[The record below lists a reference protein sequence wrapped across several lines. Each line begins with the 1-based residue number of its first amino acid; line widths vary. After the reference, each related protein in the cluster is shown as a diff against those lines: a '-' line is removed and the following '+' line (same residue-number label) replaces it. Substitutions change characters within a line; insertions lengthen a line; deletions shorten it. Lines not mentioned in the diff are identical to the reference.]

1 MYVEAKAG
9 EEKFQR
15 LNALEWTEVETKD
28 IAEVEALPSGEALIT
43 GKRPGATLVLL
54 YAEGKMGVWR
64 VSVTGKSDAG
74 IAPPDVDE
82 YVRARAADLLAAAK
96 KACPDLKQDPGSSD
110 EALVVTVKTDACR
123 SALKALFQTDAFNA
137 REISLTYDLPVL
149 QTQLKEMQSAI
160 DAAIGK
166 GKVTSVYSGAGLRLS
181 GKITTAEHRKVLWA
195 LFKNSVGRVALED
208 RLELTDKPP
217 PPKEDEKESP

>member
-1 MYVEAKAG
+1 MTGPGDHSERSRRAPRGLSRAVALALVACATAANAWPADVYVEAKAG

-54 YAEGKMGVWR
+54 YAEGKRGVGR
-64 VSVTGKSDAG
+64 VNVTGKSDAE

-96 KACPDLKQDPGSSD
+96 KACPDLK
-110 EALVVTVKTDACR
+110 
-123 SALKALFQTDAFNA
+123 
-137 REISLTYDLPVL
+137 
-149 QTQLKEMQSAI
+149 
-160 DAAIGK
+160 
-166 GKVTSVYSGAGLRLS
+166 
-181 GKITTAEHRKVLWA
+181 
-195 LFKNSVGRVALED
+195 
-208 RLELTDKPP
+208 
-217 PPKEDEKESP
+217 